1 MKIYK
6 KSYFIIYVFAFVLL
20 VIGLILGSIYDLNIS
35 KSIVNTGSTFGMICA
50 SFGEIPGWC
59 MIGMFGVISIKS
71 GIQINKK
78 VYKILLIIFGVLLI
92 GVNFYLMFADMNSSH
107 NGFKEISNIW
117 IRLLISFVIEALIV
131 FIGFKVINTK
141 NIKMLLWSLLI
152 LMLAF
157 YIPLGITF
165 ITKSLVY
172 RPRFRLICNGY
183 EGYRVE
189 ELFKN
194 WYDFK
199 NKFAQNVYPIDV
211 VKSDEFKSFPSGHS
225 FVSMSSVLLFYIP
238 LLNEKIKNKEW
249 IRYLILVICVLYGL
263 LIEFSRVLYGAHY
276 LSDVTI
282 GGLLAIIFSFAIP
295 FIGYNLLKKKNIIE

>member
-35 KSIVNTGSTFGMICA
+35 KSIVNTSSTFGMICA

-141 NIKMLLWSLLI
+141 NTKMLLWSLLI

-172 RPRFRLICNGY
+172 RPRFRLICYGY

-249 IRYLILVICVLYGL
+249 IRYLILVICILYGI